1 MTITS
6 RNTPDRMDLRF
17 SGEPI
22 HPILVSFPIAYFT
35 AAFVTDLA
43 YWQTAAVLWET
54 FSDWLITAGLVT
66 TGLAV
71 VAFVIALVLRKP
83 SRALAWPHAVGY
95 APAVAAECLR
105 SQPRRLHPHGPSP
118 LACF

>member
-1 MTITS
+1 MTAHTLS
-6 RNTPDRMDLRF
+6 RNAPARMDLRF
-17 SGEPI
+17 SGDPF

-66 TGLAV
+66 AGLAV
-71 VAFVIALVLRKP
+71 IAFVVDFVGGQRSP
-83 SRALAWPHAVGY
+83 TLAWPPAPGY
-95 APAVAAECLR
+95 
-105 SQPRRLHPHGPSP
+105 P
-118 LACF
+118 LTVLLPLLTSL

>member
-54 FSDWLITAGLVT
+54 FSDWLITAGLAT
-66 TGLAV
+66 AGLRGLSFRICAV
-71 VAFVIALVLRKP
+71 GGQR
-83 SRALAWPHAVGY
+83 RATPCSPHADAY
-95 APAVAAECLR
+95 AVALFVAV
-105 SQPRRLHPHGPSP
+105 
-118 LACF
+118 